1 MNILMISATFP
12 YPPTKGGTQGRTFN
26 LLKHLGKNHDIT
38 LIVQRTPDV
47 SDEEVEKLGSFVSEL
62 VVFSRPQDAK
72 TGIIAKLQRLAQFL
86 QTGTPPNVLFGYSRE
101 MQDWIDKAVN
111 SQKFSVITSEHS
123 VNEIY
128 IRPQW
133 KEQIRTVIDVHSS
146 LYQTCKSQ
154 LEIGV
159 SSQELRDRLYLP
171 LLRRYEQKTVQKFSK
186 IVVTT
191 DDDEKQMREFVPDGD
206 IYLIPNA
213 VDLGLFPY
221 RTEDPS
227 GHNLVFIGGLDY
239 WVNIDAACFL
249 AKEILPRIQTIYPD
263 TTLTLVGANPSP
275 EVLELTKL
283 KGVIV
288 TGRVPSMT
296 TYLHQATVAVIPL
309 RTGFGMKFKT
319 LESMAAG
326 APVVASDRGL
336 EGLTVEGNNVPLSAL
351 RANTIEEYCTA
362 ISELFES
369 AELREKL
376 SRNGRKLIE
385 DNYTWERASENYEQV
400 LVANIGRN

>member
-1 MNILMISATFP
+1 MNILMISSAFP
-12 YPPTKGGTQGRTFN
+12 YPPTRGGTQGRTFN
-26 LLKHLGKNHDIT
+26 LLKYLSKNHDIT
-38 LIVQRTPDV
+38 LIVQRTADV
-47 SDEEVEKLGSFVSEL
+47 SDEEVEKLGNFVSEL
-62 VVFSRPQDAK
+62 VVFPRPRDAK

-86 QTGTPPNVLFGYSRE
+86 QTGTPPNVLFGYSQE
-101 MQDWIDKAVN
+101 MQNWIDRAVN

-133 KEQIRTVIDVHSS
+133 QQQIRTVIDVHSS

-171 LLRRYEQKTVQKFSK
+171 LMGRYEQKTVQKFSK

-191 DDDEKQMREFVPDGD
+191 DDDQKQMEEFAPNGE

-213 VDLGLFPY
+213 VDLDLFPY
-221 RTEDPS
+221 RSQDPA

-249 AKEILPRIQTIYPD
+249 AREILPRIQITYPE
-263 TTLTLVGANPSP
+263 TTLTLVGANPSL
-275 EVLELTKL
+275 EVQELTKL

-296 TYLHQATVAVIPL
+296 TYLHVAVIPL

-326 APVVASDRGL
+326 VPVVASDRGL
-336 EGLTVEGNNVPLSAL
+336 EGLTVEGNNVPLAAL
-351 RANTIEEYCTA
+351 RANSIEEYCTA
-362 ISELFES
+362 ISSLFES

-376 SRNGRKLIE
+376 SRNARKLIE
-385 DNYTWERASENYEQV
+385 DNYTWQQAAAKYEQV
-400 LVANIGRN
+400 LIADIC

>member
-1 MNILMISATFP
+1 MNILMISSTFL
-12 YPPTKGGTQGRTFN
+12 YPPSKGGTQGRTFN
-26 LLKHLGKNHDIT
+26 LLKYLSKNHDIT
-38 LIVQRTPDV
+38 VIVQSNADV
-47 SDEEVEKLGSFVSEL
+47 RDEEVDKLGKFVSEL
-62 VVFSRPQDAK
+62 VVFPRPQDAK

-86 QTGTPPNVLFGYSRE
+86 QTGTPPNVLFGYSQE
-101 MQDWIDKAVN
+101 MQNWIDRAVK

-128 IRPQW
+128 IRSEWQR
-133 KEQIRTVIDVHSS
+133 QIRTVIDVHSS
-146 LYQTCKSQ
+146 LYQTGKSQ

-159 SSQELRDRLYLP
+159 SSQKLRDRLYLP

-191 DDDEKQMREFVPDGD
+191 DDDQKQMREFAPKKE

-213 VDLGLFPY
+213 VDLDLFPY
-221 RTEDPS
+221 RTEAPA

-249 AKEILPRIQTIYPD
+249 AREILPRIQTTYPD
-263 TTLTLVGANPSP
+263 TTLTLVGANPSL
-275 EVLELTKL
+275 EVQELTKL

-296 TYLHQATVAVIPL
+296 TYLHQATMAVIPL
-309 RTGFGMKFKT
+309 RTGFEIYSKT

-326 APVVASDRGL
+326 VLVVASDRGL
-336 EGLTVEGNNVPLSAL
+336 EGLTLAVNNVPLASL
-351 RANTIEEYCTA
+351 MANSIEQYCTA
-362 ISELFES
+362 ISSLFES

-376 SRNGRKLIE
+376 SRNARKLIE
-385 DNYTWERASENYEQV
+385 DNYTWQQAV
-400 LVANIGRN
+400 TK

>member
-1 MNILMISATFP
+1 MNIIMISSAFP
-12 YPPTKGGTQGRTFN
+12 YPPTRGGTQGRTFN
-26 LLKHLGKNHDIT
+26 LLKYLSKNHDIT
-38 LIVQRTPDV
+38 LIVQRTADV
-47 SDEEVEKLGSFVSEL
+47 SDEEVEKLGNFVSEL
-62 VVFSRPQDAK
+62 VVFPRPRDAK

-86 QTGTPPNVLFGYSRE
+86 QTGTPPNVLFGYSQE
-101 MQDWIDKAVN
+101 MQNWIDRAVN

-133 KEQIRTVIDVHSS
+133 QQQIRTVIDVHSS

-171 LLRRYEQKTVQKFSK
+171 LMGRYEQKTVQKFSK
-186 IVVTT
+186 IVVTS
-191 DDDEKQMREFVPDGD
+191 DDDQKQMEEFAPNGE

-213 VDLGLFPY
+213 VDIDLFPY
-221 RTEDPS
+221 RSEEPA

-249 AKEILPRIQTIYPD
+249 AREILPRIQITYPE
-263 TTLTLVGANPSP
+263 TTLTLVGANPSL
-275 EVLELTKL
+275 EVQELTKL

-326 APVVASDRGL
+326 VPVVASDRGL
-336 EGLTVEGNNVPLSAL
+336 EGLTVEGNNVPLAAL
-351 RANTIEEYCTA
+351 RANSIEEYCTA
-362 ISELFES
+362 VSSLFES

-376 SRNGRKLIE
+376 SRNARKLIE
-385 DNYTWERASENYEQV
+385 DNYTWQQAAAKYEQV
-400 LVANIGRN
+400 LIADIC

>member
-1 MNILMISATFP
+1 
-12 YPPTKGGTQGRTFN
+12 
-26 LLKHLGKNHDIT
+26 
-38 LIVQRTPDV
+38 
-47 SDEEVEKLGSFVSEL
+47 
-62 VVFSRPQDAK
+62 
-72 TGIIAKLQRLAQFL
+72 
-86 QTGTPPNVLFGYSRE
+86 
-101 MQDWIDKAVN
+101 
-111 SQKFSVITSEHS
+111 
-123 VNEIY
+123 
-128 IRPQW
+128 
-133 KEQIRTVIDVHSS
+133 VHSS
-146 LYQTCKSQ
+146 LYQTSKSQ

-159 SSQELRDRLYLP
+159 SSQKLRDRLYLP

-191 DDDEKQMREFVPDGD
+191 DDDQKQMREFAPKKE

-213 VDLGLFPY
+213 VDLDLFPY
-221 RTEDPS
+221 RSEEPA

-249 AKEILPRIQTIYPD
+249 AREILPRIQITYPE
-263 TTLTLVGANPSP
+263 TTLTLVGANPSL
-275 EVLELTKL
+275 EVQELTKL

-326 APVVASDRGL
+326 VPVVASDRGL
-336 EGLTVEGNNVPLSAL
+336 EGLTVEGNNVPLAAL
-351 RANTIEEYCTA
+351 RANSIEEYCTA
-362 ISELFES
+362 ISSLFES

-376 SRNGRKLIE
+376 SRNARKLIE
-385 DNYTWERASENYEQV
+385 DNYT
-400 LVANIGRN
+400 

>member
-1 MNILMISATFP
+1 M
-12 YPPTKGGTQGRTFN
+12 
-26 LLKHLGKNHDIT
+26 
-38 LIVQRTPDV
+38 VQRTADV
-47 SDEEVEKLGSFVSEL
+47 SDEEVEKLGNFVSEL
-62 VVFSRPQDAK
+62 VVFPRPQDAK

-86 QTGTPPNVLFGYSRE
+86 KTGTPPNVLFGYSQE
-101 MQDWIDKAVN
+101 MQNWIDRAVK

-128 IRPQW
+128 IRSEWQR
-133 KEQIRTVIDVHSS
+133 QIRTVIDVHSS

-159 SSQELRDRLYLP
+159 SSQKLRDRLYLP

-191 DDDEKQMREFVPDGD
+191 DDDQKQMREFAPKKE

-213 VDLGLFPY
+213 VDLDLFPY
-221 RTEDPS
+221 RSEEPA

-249 AKEILPRIQTIYPD
+249 AREILPRIQITYPD
-263 TTLTLVGANPSP
+263 TTLTLVGANPSL
-275 EVLELTKL
+275 EVQELTKL

-326 APVVASDRGL
+326 VPVVASDRGL
-336 EGLTVEGNNVPLSAL
+336 EGLTVEGNNVPLAAL
-351 RANTIEEYCTA
+351 RANSIEEYCTA
-362 ISELFES
+362 ISSLFES

-376 SRNGRKLIE
+376 SRNARKLIE
-385 DNYTWERASENYEQV
+385 DNYTWQQAVAKYE
-400 LVANIGRN
+400 

>member
-1 MNILMISATFP
+1 MNILMISSTFP
-12 YPPTKGGTQGRTFN
+12 YPPSKGGTQGRTFN
-26 LLKHLGKNHDIT
+26 LLKYLSKNHDIT
-38 LIVQRTPDV
+38 LIVQRTADV
-47 SDEEVEKLGSFVSEL
+47 SDEEVGKLGKFVSEL
-62 VVFSRPQDAK
+62 VVFTRPRDAK

-86 QTGTPPNVLFGYSRE
+86 QQE
-101 MQDWIDKAVN
+101 MQNWIDRAVK
-111 SQKFSVITSEHS
+111 SQKFPVITSEHS

-133 KEQIRTVIDVHSS
+133 KQQIRTVIDVHSS
-146 LYQTCKSQ
+146 LYQTGKSQ

-191 DDDEKQMREFVPDGD
+191 DDDQKQMEEFAPNGE

-213 VDLGLFPY
+213 VDLDLFPY
-221 RTEDPS
+221 RTEEPS
-227 GHNLVFIGGLDY
+227 GHNLVFLGGLDY

-249 AKEILPRIQTIYPD
+249 AREILPRIQITYPE
-263 TTLTLVGANPSP
+263 TTLTLVGANPSL
-275 EVLELTKL
+275 EVQELTKL

-326 APVVASDRGL
+326 VPVVASDRGL
-336 EGLTVEGNNVPLSAL
+336 EGLTVEGNNVPLAAL
-351 RANTIEEYCTA
+351 RANSIEEYCTA
-362 ISELFES
+362 ISSLFES

-376 SRNGRKLIE
+376 SRNARKLIE
-385 DNYTWERASENYEQV
+385 DNYTWQQAAAKYEQV
-400 LVANIGRN
+400 LTADIC

>member
-1 MNILMISATFP
+1 MNILMISSTFP
-12 YPPTKGGTQGRTFN
+12 YPSRKGGTQGRTFN
-26 LLKHLGKNHDIT
+26 LLKYLSKNHDIT
-38 LIVQRTPDV
+38 VIVQSNADV
-47 SDEEVEKLGSFVSEL
+47 RDEEVDKLGKFVSEL
-62 VVFSRPQDAK
+62 VVFTRPRYAK
-72 TGIIAKLQRLAQFL
+72 TGIIAKLQRLAQLL
-86 QTGTPPNVLFGYSRE
+86 QQE
-101 MQDWIDKAVN
+101 MQNWIDRAVK

-128 IRPQW
+128 IRSEWQR
-133 KEQIRTVIDVHSS
+133 QIRTVIDVHSS

-159 SSQELRDRLYLP
+159 SSQKLRDRLYLP

-191 DDDEKQMREFVPDGD
+191 DDDQKQMREFAPKKE

-213 VDLGLFPY
+213 VDLDLFPY
-221 RTEDPS
+221 RSQDPA

-249 AKEILPRIQTIYPD
+249 AREILPRIQITYPE
-263 TTLTLVGANPSP
+263 TTLTLVGANPSL
-275 EVLELTKL
+275 EVQELTKL

-326 APVVASDRGL
+326 VPVVASDRGL
-336 EGLTVEGNNVPLSAL
+336 EGLTVEGNNVPLAAL
-351 RANTIEEYCTA
+351 RANSIEEYCTA
-362 ISELFES
+362 ISSLFES

-376 SRNGRKLIE
+376 SRNARKLIE
-385 DNYTWERASENYEQV
+385 DNYTWQQAAAKYEQV
-400 LVANIGRN
+400 LTADIC

>member
-1 MNILMISATFP
+1 MNILMISSTFP
-12 YPPTKGGTQGRTFN
+12 YPPSKGGTQGRTFN
-26 LLKHLGKNHDIT
+26 LLKYLSKNHDIT
-38 LIVQRTPDV
+38 LIVQRTADV
-47 SDEEVEKLGSFVSEL
+47 SDEEVEKLGKFVSEL
-62 VVFSRPQDAK
+62 VVFPRPRDAK
-72 TGIIAKLQRLAQFL
+72 TGIISKLHRLAQFL
-86 QTGTPPNVLFGYSRE
+86 QTGTPPNVLFGYSQE
-101 MQDWIDKAVN
+101 MQNWIDRAVK
-111 SQKFSVITSEHS
+111 SQKFPLITSEHS

-133 KEQIRTVIDVHSS
+133 KRQIRTVIDVHSS

-159 SSQELRDRLYLP
+159 SSQKLRDRLYLP

-191 DDDEKQMREFVPDGD
+191 DDDQKQMEEFAPNGE

-213 VDLGLFPY
+213 VDLDLFPY
-221 RTEDPS
+221 RTEDPA

-249 AKEILPRIQTIYPD
+249 AREILPRIQITYPD
-263 TTLTLVGANPSP
+263 TTLTLVGANPSL
-275 EVLELTKL
+275 EVQELTKL

-326 APVVASDRGL
+326 VPVVASDRGL
-336 EGLTVEGNNVPLSAL
+336 EGLTVEGNNVPLAAL
-351 RANTIEEYCTA
+351 RANSIEEYCTA
-362 ISELFES
+362 ISSLFES

-376 SRNGRKLIE
+376 SRNARKLIE
-385 DNYTWERASENYEQV
+385 DNYTWQQAATKYEQV
-400 LVANIGRN
+400 LVADIC

>member
-1 MNILMISATFP
+1 MNILMISSTFL
-12 YPPTKGGTQGRTFN
+12 YPPSKGGTQGRTFN
-26 LLKHLGKNHDIT
+26 LLKYLSKNHDIT
-38 LIVQRTPDV
+38 VIVQSNADV
-47 SDEEVEKLGSFVSEL
+47 SDEEVEKLGNFVSEL
-62 VVFSRPQDAK
+62 VVFPRPRDAK

-86 QTGTPPNVLFGYSRE
+86 QTGTPPNVLFGYSQE
-101 MQDWIDKAVN
+101 MHNWIDRAVN
-111 SQKFSVITSEHS
+111 SQKFSVITSKHS

-133 KEQIRTVIDVHSS
+133 QQQIRTVIDVHSS

-171 LLRRYEQKTVQKFSK
+171 LMGRYEQKTVQKFSK

-191 DDDEKQMREFVPDGD
+191 DDDQKQMEEFAPNGE

-213 VDLGLFPY
+213 VDLDLFPY
-221 RTEDPS
+221 RSQDPA

-249 AKEILPRIQTIYPD
+249 AREILPRIQITYPE
-263 TTLTLVGANPSP
+263 TTLTLVGANPSL
-275 EVLELTKL
+275 EVQELTKL

-296 TYLHQATVAVIPL
+296 TYLHQASVAVIPL

-326 APVVASDRGL
+326 VPVVASDRGL
-336 EGLTVEGNNVPLSAL
+336 EGLTVEGNNVPLAAL
-351 RANTIEEYCTA
+351 RANSIEEYCTA
-362 ISELFES
+362 VSSLFES

-376 SRNGRKLIE
+376 SRNARKLIE
-385 DNYTWERASENYEQV
+385 YNYTWQQAAGKYEQV
-400 LVANIGRN
+400 LTADIC

>member
-1 MNILMISATFP
+1 M
-12 YPPTKGGTQGRTFN
+12 
-26 LLKHLGKNHDIT
+26 
-38 LIVQRTPDV
+38 VQRTADV
-47 SDEEVEKLGSFVSEL
+47 SDEEVEKLGNFVSEL
-62 VVFSRPQDAK
+62 VVFPRPQDAK

-86 QTGTPPNVLFGYSRE
+86 KTGTPPNVLFGYSQE
-101 MQDWIDKAVN
+101 MQNWIDRAVK

-128 IRPQW
+128 IRSEWQR
-133 KEQIRTVIDVHSS
+133 QIRTVIDVHSS
-146 LYQTCKSQ
+146 LYQTGKSQ

-159 SSQELRDRLYLP
+159 SSQKLRDRLYLP

-191 DDDEKQMREFVPDGD
+191 DDDQKQMREFAPKKE

-213 VDLGLFPY
+213 VDLDLFPY
-221 RTEDPS
+221 RTEAPA

-249 AKEILPRIQTIYPD
+249 AREILPRIQITYPD
-263 TTLTLVGANPSP
+263 TTLTLVGANPSL
-275 EVLELTKL
+275 EVQELTKL

-326 APVVASDRGL
+326 VPVVASDRGL
-336 EGLTVEGNNVPLSAL
+336 EGLTVEGNNVPLAAL
-351 RANTIEEYCTA
+351 RANSIEEYCTA
-362 ISELFES
+362 ISSLFES

-376 SRNGRKLIE
+376 SRNARKLIE
-385 DNYTWERASENYEQV
+385 DNYTWQQAAAKYEQV
-400 LVANIGRN
+400 LTADIC

>member
-1 MNILMISATFP
+1 MNILMISSAFP
-12 YPPTKGGTQGRTFN
+12 YPPTRGGTQGRTFN
-26 LLKHLGKNHDIT
+26 LLKYLSKNHDIT
-38 LIVQRTPDV
+38 LIVQRTADV
-47 SDEEVEKLGSFVSEL
+47 SDEEVEKLGNFVSEL
-62 VVFSRPQDAK
+62 VVFPRPQDAK
-72 TGIIAKLQRLAQFL
+72 TGITAKLQRLAQFL
-86 QTGTPPNVLFGYSRE
+86 KTGTPPNVLFGYSQE
-101 MQDWIDKAVN
+101 MQNWIDRAVK

-128 IRPQW
+128 IRSEWQR
-133 KEQIRTVIDVHSS
+133 QIRTVIDVHSS
-146 LYQTCKSQ
+146 LYQTGKSQ

-159 SSQELRDRLYLP
+159 SSQKLRDRLYLP

-191 DDDEKQMREFVPDGD
+191 DDDQKQMREFAPKKE

-213 VDLGLFPY
+213 VDLDLFPY
-221 RTEDPS
+221 RTEAPA

-249 AKEILPRIQTIYPD
+249 AREILPRIQITYPD
-263 TTLTLVGANPSP
+263 TTLTLVGANPSL
-275 EVLELTKL
+275 EVQELTKL

-326 APVVASDRGL
+326 VPVVASDRGL
-336 EGLTVEGNNVPLSAL
+336 EGLIVEGNNVPLAAL
-351 RANTIEEYCTA
+351 RANSIEEYCTA
-362 ISELFES
+362 ISSLFES

-376 SRNGRKLIE
+376 SRNARKLIE
-385 DNYTWERASENYEQV
+385 DNYTWQQAAAKYEQV
-400 LVANIGRN
+400 LTADIC

>member
-1 MNILMISATFP
+1 MISSTFP
-12 YPPTKGGTQGRTFN
+12 YPPSKGGTQGRTFN
-26 LLKHLGKNHDIT
+26 LLKYLSKNHDIT
-38 LIVQRTPDV
+38 LIVQRTADV
-47 SDEEVEKLGSFVSEL
+47 SDEEVEKLGNFVSKL
-62 VVFSRPQDAK
+62 VVFPRPQNAK

-86 QTGTPPNVLFGYSRE
+86 KTGTPPNVLFGYSQE
-101 MQDWIDKAVN
+101 MQNWIDRAVK

-128 IRPQW
+128 IRSEWQR
-133 KEQIRTVIDVHSS
+133 QIRTVIDVHSS

-159 SSQELRDRLYLP
+159 SSQKLRDRLYLP

-191 DDDEKQMREFVPDGD
+191 DDDQKQMREFAPKKE

-213 VDLGLFPY
+213 VDLDLFPY
-221 RTEDPS
+221 RSEEPA

-249 AKEILPRIQTIYPD
+249 AREILPRIQITYPE
-263 TTLTLVGANPSP
+263 TTLTLVGANPSL
-275 EVLELTKL
+275 EVQELTKL

-326 APVVASDRGL
+326 VPVVASDRGL
-336 EGLTVEGNNVPLSAL
+336 EGLTVEGNHVPLASL
-351 RANTIEEYCTA
+351 RANSIEEYCTA
-362 ISELFES
+362 ISSLFES

-376 SRNGRKLIE
+376 SRNARKLIE
-385 DNYTWERASENYEQV
+385 DNYTWQQAATKYEQV
-400 LVANIGRN
+400 LTADIC

>member
-1 MNILMISATFP
+1 MNIIMISSAFP
-12 YPPTKGGTQGRTFN
+12 YPPTRGGTQGRTFN
-26 LLKHLGKNHDIT
+26 LLKYLSKNHDIT
-38 LIVQRTPDV
+38 LIVQRTADV
-47 SDEEVEKLGSFVSEL
+47 SDEEVEKLGNFVSEL
-62 VVFSRPQDAK
+62 VVFPRPRDAK

-86 QTGTPPNVLFGYSRE
+86 QTGTPPNVLFGYSQE
-101 MQDWIDKAVN
+101 MQNWIDRAVK

-133 KEQIRTVIDVHSS
+133 QQQIRTVIDVHSS

-171 LLRRYEQKTVQKFSK
+171 LMRRYEQKTVQKFSK

-191 DDDEKQMREFVPDGD
+191 DDDQKQMEEFAPNRE

-213 VDLGLFPY
+213 VDLDLFPY

-249 AKEILPRIQTIYPD
+249 AREILPRIQTTYPD
-263 TTLTLVGANPSP
+263 TTLTLVGANPSL
-275 EVLELTKL
+275 EVQELTKL

-296 TYLHQATVAVIPL
+296 TYLHQASVAVIPL

-326 APVVASDRGL
+326 VPVVASDRGL
-336 EGLTVEGNNVPLSAL
+336 EGLTVEGNNVPLAAL
-351 RANTIEEYCTA
+351 RANSIEEYCTE
-362 ISELFES
+362 ISRLFES

-376 SRNGRKLIE
+376 SRNARRLIE
-385 DNYTWERASENYEQV
+385 DNYTWQQAAGKYEQV
-400 LVANIGRN
+400 LTADIC

>member
-1 MNILMISATFP
+1 MNILMISSTFP
-12 YPPTKGGTQGRTFN
+12 YPPSKGGTQGRTFN
-26 LLKHLGKNHDIT
+26 LLKYLSKNHHIT
-38 LIVQRTPDV
+38 LIVQRTADV
-47 SDEEVEKLGSFVSEL
+47 SDEEVEKLGDFVSEL
-62 VVFSRPQDAK
+62 VVFPRPRYAK
-72 TGIIAKLQRLAQFL
+72 TGIIAKMQRLAQFL
-86 QTGTPPNVLFGYSRE
+86 QTGTPPNVLFGYSQE
-101 MQDWIDKAVN
+101 MQNWIDRAVK

-133 KEQIRTVIDVHSS
+133 KKQIKTVIDVHSS

-171 LLRRYEQKTVQKFSK
+171 LLRRYEQKTMHKFSK

-191 DDDEKQMREFVPDGD
+191 DDDQKQMEEFVPNGE

-213 VDLGLFPY
+213 VDLDLFPY
-221 RTEDPS
+221 RYQEPA

-249 AKEILPRIQTIYPD
+249 AREILPRIQITYHD
-263 TTLTLVGANPSP
+263 TTLTLVGANPSL
-275 EVLELTKL
+275 EVQELTKL

-326 APVVASDRGL
+326 VPVVASDRGL
-336 EGLTVEGNNVPLSAL
+336 EGLTVEGNNVPLAAL
-351 RANTIEEYCTA
+351 RANNIEEYCTA
-362 ISELFES
+362 ISRLFES

-376 SRNGRKLIE
+376 SRNARKLIE
-385 DNYTWERASENYEQV
+385 DNYTWQQAAGKYEQV
-400 LVANIGRN
+400 LTADIC

>member
-1 MNILMISATFP
+1 MNIIMISSAFP
-12 YPPTKGGTQGRTFN
+12 YPPTRGGTQGRTFN
-26 LLKHLGKNHDIT
+26 LLKYLSKNHDIT
-38 LIVQRTPDV
+38 LIVQRTADV
-47 SDEEVEKLGSFVSEL
+47 SDEEVEKLGNFVSEL
-62 VVFSRPQDAK
+62 VVFPRPRDAK

-86 QTGTPPNVLFGYSRE
+86 QTGTPPNVLFGYSQE
-101 MQDWIDKAVN
+101 MQNWIDRAVK

-133 KEQIRTVIDVHSS
+133 QQQIRTVIDVHSS

-171 LLRRYEQKTVQKFSK
+171 LMRRYEQKTVQKFSK

-191 DDDEKQMREFVPDGD
+191 DDDQKQMEEFAPNRE

-213 VDLGLFPY
+213 VDLDLFPY

-249 AKEILPRIQTIYPD
+249 AREILPRIQTTYPD
-263 TTLTLVGANPSP
+263 TTLTLVGANPSL
-275 EVLELTKL
+275 EVQELTKL
-283 KGVIV
+283 KGLIV

-296 TYLHQATVAVIPL
+296 TYLHQASVAVIPL

-326 APVVASDRGL
+326 VPVVASDRGL
-336 EGLTVEGNNVPLSAL
+336 EGLTVEGNNVPLAAL
-351 RANTIEEYCTA
+351 RANSIDEYCTA
-362 ISELFES
+362 ISSLFES

-376 SRNGRKLIE
+376 SRNARRLIE
-385 DNYTWERASENYEQV
+385 DNYTWQQAAAKYEQV
-400 LVANIGRN
+400 LTADIC

>member
-1 MNILMISATFP
+1 MNILMISSTFP
-12 YPPTKGGTQGRTFN
+12 YPPSKGGTQGRTFN
-26 LLKHLGKNHDIT
+26 LLKYLSKNHDIT
-38 LIVQRTPDV
+38 LMVQRTADV
-47 SDEEVEKLGSFVSEL
+47 SDEEVEKLGNFVSEL
-62 VVFSRPQDAK
+62 VVFPRPQDAK

-86 QTGTPPNVLFGYSRE
+86 KTGTPPNVLFGYSQE
-101 MQDWIDKAVN
+101 MQNWIDRAVK

-128 IRPQW
+128 IRSEWQR
-133 KEQIRTVIDVHSS
+133 QIRTVIDVHSS
-146 LYQTCKSQ
+146 LYQTGKSQ

-159 SSQELRDRLYLP
+159 SSQKLRDRLYRP

-191 DDDEKQMREFVPDGD
+191 DDDQKQMREFAPKKE

-213 VDLGLFPY
+213 VDLDLFPY
-221 RTEDPS
+221 RTEAPA

-249 AKEILPRIQTIYPD
+249 AREILPRIQITYPD
-263 TTLTLVGANPSP
+263 TTLTLVGANPSL
-275 EVLELTKL
+275 EVQELTKL

-326 APVVASDRGL
+326 VPVVASDRGL
-336 EGLTVEGNNVPLSAL
+336 EWLTVEGNNVPLAAL
-351 RANTIEEYCTA
+351 RANSIEEYCTA
-362 ISELFES
+362 ISSLFES

-376 SRNGRKLIE
+376 SRNARKLIE
-385 DNYTWERASENYEQV
+385 DNYT
-400 LVANIGRN
+400 

>member
-1 MNILMISATFP
+1 MNILMISSTFL
-12 YPPTKGGTQGRTFN
+12 YPPSKGGTQGRTFN
-26 LLKHLGKNHDIT
+26 LLKYLSKNHDIT
-38 LIVQRTPDV
+38 VIVQSNADV
-47 SDEEVEKLGSFVSEL
+47 SDEEVEKLGKFVSEL
-62 VVFSRPQDAK
+62 VVFTRPRYAK

-86 QTGTPPNVLFGYSRE
+86 QQE
-101 MQDWIDKAVN
+101 MQNWIDRAVK

-133 KEQIRTVIDVHSS
+133 QQQIRTVIDVHSS

-171 LLRRYEQKTVQKFSK
+171 LMGRYEQKTVQKFSK

-191 DDDEKQMREFVPDGD
+191 DDDQKQMEEFAPNGE

-213 VDLGLFPY
+213 VDLDLFPY
-221 RTEDPS
+221 RSQDPA

-249 AKEILPRIQTIYPD
+249 AREILPRIQITYPE
-263 TTLTLVGANPSP
+263 TTLTLVGANPSL
-275 EVLELTKL
+275 EVQELTKL

-326 APVVASDRGL
+326 VPVVASDRGL
-336 EGLTVEGNNVPLSAL
+336 EGLTVEGNNVPLAAL
-351 RANTIEEYCTA
+351 RANSIEEYCTA
-362 ISELFES
+362 VSSLFES

-376 SRNGRKLIE
+376 SRNARKLIE
-385 DNYTWERASENYEQV
+385 DNYTWQQAAAKYEQV
-400 LVANIGRN
+400 LIADIC

>member
-1 MNILMISATFP
+1 MNILMISSTFP
-12 YPPTKGGTQGRTFN
+12 YPPSKGGTQGRTFN
-26 LLKHLGKNHDIT
+26 LLKHLSKNHDIT
-38 LIVQRTPDV
+38 LIVQRTADV
-47 SDEEVEKLGSFVSEL
+47 GDEEVEKLGNFVSKL
-62 VVFSRPQDAK
+62 VVFPRPRDAT

-86 QTGTPPNVLFGYSRE
+86 QTGTPPNVLFGYSQE
-101 MQDWIDKAVN
+101 MQNWIDRAVK

-128 IRPQW
+128 IRSEWQR
-133 KEQIRTVIDVHSS
+133 QIRTVIDVHSS

-159 SSQELRDRLYLP
+159 SSQKLRDRLYLP

-191 DDDEKQMREFVPDGD
+191 DEDQKQMEEFAPNGE

-213 VDLGLFPY
+213 VDLDLFPY
-221 RTEDPS
+221 RSQDAA

-249 AKEILPRIQTIYPD
+249 AREILPRIQLTYPD
-263 TTLTLVGANPSP
+263 TTLTLVGANPSL
-275 EVLELTKL
+275 EVQELTKL

-326 APVVASDRGL
+326 VPVVASDRGL
-336 EGLTVEGNNVPLSAL
+336 EGLTVAGNNVPIVAL
-351 RANTIEEYCTA
+351 RANSIEEYCTA
-362 ISELFES
+362 ISSLFES

-376 SRNGRKLIE
+376 SRNARKLIE
-385 DNYTWERASENYEQV
+385 DKYTWQQAAGKYEQV
-400 LVANIGRN
+400 LIADIC

>member
-1 MNILMISATFP
+1 MNILMISSTFLHP
-12 YPPTKGGTQGRTFN
+12 SRKGGTQGRTFN
-26 LLKHLGKNHDIT
+26 LLKYLSKNHDIT
-38 LIVQRTPDV
+38 VIVQPNADL
-47 SDEEVEKLGSFVSEL
+47 SDEEVEKLGKFVSEL
-62 VVFSRPQDAK
+62 VVFTRPRDAK

-86 QTGTPPNVLFGYSRE
+86 QQE
-101 MQDWIDKAVN
+101 MQNWIDRAVK

-128 IRPQW
+128 IRSEWQR
-133 KEQIRTVIDVHSS
+133 QIRTVIDVHSS

-159 SSQELRDRLYLP
+159 SSQKLRDRLYLP

-191 DDDEKQMREFVPDGD
+191 DDDQKQMREFAPKKE

-213 VDLGLFPY
+213 VDLDLFPY
-221 RTEDPS
+221 RSEEPA

-249 AKEILPRIQTIYPD
+249 AREILPRIQITYPE
-263 TTLTLVGANPSP
+263 TTLTLVGANPSL
-275 EVLELTKL
+275 EVQELTKL

-326 APVVASDRGL
+326 VPVVASVRGL
-336 EGLTVEGNNVPLSAL
+336 EGLTVEGNNVPLAAL
-351 RANTIEEYCTA
+351 RANSIEEYCTA
-362 ISELFES
+362 ISSLFES

-376 SRNGRKLIE
+376 SRNARKLIE
-385 DNYTWERASENYEQV
+385 DNYTWQQATTK
-400 LVANIGRN
+400 